1 MRKIRAMEIALDKEH
16 AWFTKRS
23 RSQTEAIKTL
33 EATLTEKIRQL
44 EEFVAQCWNKGKKPT
59 KP

>member
-1 MRKIRAMEIALDKEH
+1 MEIALDKEH